1 MFRNRLVE
9 ALTDDYGTTVPIGT
23 RFRVPAH
30 IGVTVFEYV
39 GEAYF
44 EYANPT
50 GDDDG
55 SFDILM
61 SDTDENVGNLEEFV
75 ATANPHYG
83 YPTLSDAGIDGIRFE
98 YINSGTALQLT
109 PDEEGVYVFRFWGED
124 D

>member
-1 MFRNRLVE
+1 MFSNRLVE
-9 ALTDDYGTTVPIGT
+9 VLTDDYGTTVPIGT
-23 RFRVPAH
+23 QFRVPAQN
-30 IGVTVFEYV
+30 GVTVLEYV

-55 SFDILM
+55 SFVILM
-61 SDTDENVGNLEEFV
+61 SDTDEIIGNLEEFV

-83 YPTLSDAGIDGIRFE
+83 YPDLAAAGIEGARFE
-98 YINSGTALQLT
+98 YINGGTALQMT
-109 PDEEGVYVFRFWGED
+109 PDEEGAYMFRFWGED